1 MIGDDDT
8 DDYFFD
14 ILLMIGFFIFIEEG
28 LIDSEDVFSVFA
40 SIEHEGLSEGLDEL
54 VGFDWMMFGEEIYEV
69 GKFLL
74 VSVVGYFGIV
84 EEVFAAEDISFDF
97 GWMVFH

>member
-1 MIGDDDT
+1 MRGDDDT

-54 VGFDWMMFGEEIYEV
+54 VGFD
-69 GKFLL
+69 
-74 VSVVGYFGIV
+74 
-84 EEVFAAEDISFDF
+84 
-97 GWMVFH
+97 

>member
-1 MIGDDDT
+1 MRGDEDT

-28 LIDSEDVFSVFA
+28 LIDNEDVFSVFA
-40 SIEHEGLSEGLDEL
+40 SIEHEWLSEGLDEL
-54 VGFDWMMFGEEIYEV
+54 VRFDWMMFGDEIYEV

-84 EEVFAAEDISFDF
+84 EEVIDIRQVTTDGESES
-97 GWMVFH
+97 